1 MSKIQELDTFELI
14 ICIKDY
20 FPNNDFDE
28 NETTILNSNNETC
41 KSRTIKSIVEE
52 LYKRMI
58 IPFYTLV
65 VSSIG
70 ASLIIEPKSN
80 FFLKSHRINIFL
92 LGSFLIA
99 LSQISLKYFFI
110 STIINTLI
118 IFFPLFLVII
128 YYLFLN
134 IFTRFRLNLL

>member
-14 ICIKDY
+14 VCIKDY
-20 FPNNDFDE
+20 FPKNDFDE
-28 NETTILNSNNETC
+28 NETTILNPDDETC
-41 KSRTIKSIVEE
+41 KARTIKSIVEE

-65 VSSIG
+65 ISLIG

-80 FFLKSHRINIFL
+80 FFIKSHKLNIFL

-118 IFFPLFLVII
+118 LFFPLFLVII
-128 YYLFLN
+128 YYFFLN
-134 IFTRFRLNLL
+134 IFTKFKLNLL